1 MFSNLQPIQTL
12 SLYHFIMVQTFLS
25 LRPMLETLVSRWDFW
40 DFWDF
45 QDKTLEFSRI
55 FVCINNPKNP
65 NNPNNPI
72 PFFNSQL
79 AEVTLNLRC
88 SYTTSLF
95 PCRFVALSRIR
106 LSVKFFAEGG
116 VRSGSRQGLA
126 IISQLGFS

>member
-1 MFSNLQPIQTL
+1 MTSNLVKISKKLSTL
-12 SLYHFIMVQTFLS
+12 FRKSHDFLREIFGIFETFASNSISLSHLQS
-25 LRPMLETLVSRWDFW
+25 LTKVSKS
-40 DFWDF
+40 
-45 QDKTLEFSRI
+45 QSLTYP
-55 FVCINNPKNP
+55 NNP